1 MPKKQTTLPKRTPAQ
16 ATEMLD
22 PDVRFLL
29 ANERTLLAW
38 VRTGLALMAGGLA
51 LTQLGSNPFT
61 RFGLGALA
69 VAIGALMA
77 INGYI
82 RYVAADKAIRAARLP
97 AAGRGPLMQ
106 VVAVIAFAITVIIIE
121 VWCFYFSA

>member
-1 MPKKQTTLPKRTPAQ
+1 MLKPTERTSAE
-16 ATEMLD
+16 AAEMLD

-51 LTQLGSNPFT
+51 LTQLGSHPFT

-69 VAIGALMA
+69 VTIGAVMA
-77 INGYI
+77 VSGYV
-82 RYVAADKAIRAARLP
+82 RYRAADKAIRAAQLP
-97 AAGRGPLMQ
+97 AAGRGPLLQ
-106 VVAVIAFAITVIIIE
+106 VIAVVIFAAIVVAIE
-121 VWCFYFSA
+121 CWCLLTS